1 MIRIIDGC
9 STGKTKKLILL
20 AEKHNYPIVCSN
32 PLAMKYKASVYGVR
46 GVDFI
51 DYETFI
57 YQTDTLNEPFFV
69 DELEDFVIYWVENM
83 TDCGCG
89 NVNYTHQMLEEDLEA
104 LLDNKYD
111 FLAGYT
117 LTRDDNEI

>member
-32 PLAMKYKASVYGVR
+32 PLAMKYKASAYGVR

-51 DYETFI
+51 DYKTVGIIFAHNTFI
-57 YQTDTLNEPFFV
+57 FVTL
-69 DELEDFVIYWVENM
+69 
-83 TDCGCG
+83 
-89 NVNYTHQMLEEDLEA
+89 A
-104 LLDNKYD
+104 LL
-111 FLAGYT
+111 GYLRGYLCIGSIT
-117 LTRDDNEI
+117 KFKATYRIFTAKRQIHLFFI